1 MSPSLHRQSPALA
14 LQKPE
19 EVAGDV
25 LLIHLP
31 GYQVAQGHGGFR
43 AGLYVDQHSWDTRE
57 QEENINIRKPNT
69 DLKIINCHVP
79 MHELT

>member
-1 MSPSLHRQSPALA
+1 MRLSLHRQLPALA

-31 GYQVAQGHGGFR
+31 GYQVAQGHGGSEEDCM
-43 AGLYVDQHSWDTRE
+43 DQHSWDTRE
-57 QEENINIRKPNT
+57 QGENINIRKPNT
-69 DLKIINCHVP
+69 DLEIISCHVH